1 MSIWSD
7 LTPSKRCD
15 WIDQLRGWAVIVM
28 IEVHAV
34 NVWLHPGLRP
44 DWLNY
49 LNGLV
54 APSFTMAAGY
64 SLVIS
69 TFRLDGTLRPFW
81 PDTARRLGFILL
93 CAYAL
98 HAPGFSAADWT
109 LLNTAQKAR
118 ELFKIDVLQCIVFSL
133 LILQGL
139 ARLVRNPKVFTFL
152 ALVIAV
158 FVPLVSPHLWAT
170 GVADGTWLP
179 IRGLFNGNTDRGV
192 SALFPLFPWIAF
204 PAFGA
209 FLGGLYRH
217 LRVEPILQGGTARS
231 PRLALQLSQA
241 PEEPA
246 PAHSRAQNWSLRPPS
261 DPHETPEQSPGV
273 SSAPPIGTQA
283 RWSESRFLVGL
294 AVLGGVLLAWGVAAQ
309 ESWLWG
315 GQWLQE
321 NGVWMLHSPTGAF
334 TYGELGAI
342 SNTTLPSVAGRLG
355 CILLG
360 GAAMGAIELLR
371 PKWNGANPVKAAS
384 AESLLLYMLHLNLIF
399 GVLLAPAVIAF
410 TGLGWGSLGW
420 TGTLLITTV
429 IIGLNLWAG
438 VAWQRVRQTPERM
451 RWLQH
456 KGIAVLGLWFALGG
470 WWTFRHYLQSPEL
483 AKEPYLFLNAARARK
498 GLPPTPD
505 GLSRDPQEY
514 FREAERRKMHLSEAA
529 KADLARTIL
538 ARGESR

>member
-1 MSIWSD
+1 MSLWTD

-98 HAPGFSAADWT
+98 HAPGFTAADWT
-109 LLNTAQKAR
+109 VLNTVQKAR

-133 LILQGL
+133 LILQLL

-158 FVPLVSPHLWAT
+158 LVPLVSPHLWAN
-170 GVADGTWLP
+170 GVADGMWLP
-179 IRGLFNGNTDRGV
+179 LRGLFNGNPDRGV

-217 LRVEPILQGGTARS
+217 LRVEPVDG
-231 PRLALQLSQA
+231 
-241 PEEPA
+241 
-246 PAHSRAQNWSLRPPS
+246 
-261 DPHETPEQSPGV
+261 
-273 SSAPPIGTQA
+273 QA

-294 AVLGGVLLAWGVAAQ
+294 AVVGALLLTWGTATQ
-309 ESWLWG
+309 QSWLWG

-321 NGVWMLHSPTGAF
+321 NGVWMLHSQTGAF
-334 TYGELGAI
+334 TYSELGAI
-342 SNTTLPSVAGRLG
+342 SNATLPSVAGRLG

-360 GAAMGAIELLR
+360 GAAMGAIELVR

-384 AESLLLYMLHLNLIF
+384 AESLLLYMLHLNLMF
-399 GVLLAPAVIAF
+399 GLLLAPAVIAI

-420 TGTLLITTV
+420 PGTLLLTAL
-429 IIGLNLWAG
+429 IIGLNLLAG
-438 VAWQRVRQTPERM
+438 VVWQRVRQTPERM
-451 RWLQH
+451 RWLQQ
-456 KGIAVLGLWFALGG
+456 KGVALLGVWFVLGG
-470 WWTFRHYLQSPEL
+470 WWTFRHFLQSPEL
-483 AKEPYLFLNAARARK
+483 AKEPYRFLNAARARK

-505 GLSRDPQEY
+505 GLSRDPAEY

-529 KADLARTIL
+529 KADLSRQIL

>member
-1 MSIWSD
+1 MSLWND

-34 NVWLHPGLRP
+34 NVWLHAGLRP

-69 TFRLDGTLRPFW
+69 TFRTDNTLRPFW

-98 HAPGFSAADWT
+98 HAPGLTAADWT
-109 LLNTAQKAR
+109 VLNTTQKAR

-133 LILQGL
+133 LIFQGL
-139 ARLVRNPKVFTFL
+139 ARLVRSPRVFTFL
-152 ALVIAV
+152 ALVIAI
-158 FVPLVSPHLWAT
+158 FVPLVSPHLWAH
-170 GVADGTWLP
+170 GVADGMWLP
-179 IRGLFNGNTDRGV
+179 IRGLFNGNSDRGLN
-192 SALFPLFPWIAF
+192 ALFPLFPWIAF

-217 LRVEPILQGGTARS
+217 LRVEPVEGSGTGS
-231 PRLALQLSQA
+231 K
-241 PEEPA
+241 
-246 PAHSRAQNWSLRPPS
+246 
-261 DPHETPEQSPGV
+261 
-273 SSAPPIGTQA
+273 A
-283 RWSESRFLVGL
+283 RWSEPKFLAGL
-294 AVLGGVLLAWGVAAQ
+294 AVLGAVLLAWGTSRQ
-309 ESWLWG
+309 QTWLWG

-321 NGVWMLHSPTGAF
+321 NGTWMLHSPTGAF
-334 TYGELGAI
+334 TRDELSAI
-342 SNTTLPSVAGRLG
+342 ANTTLPSVAGRAG
-355 CILLG
+355 WILLG
-360 GAAMGAIELLR
+360 GALMGAIELVR
-371 PKWNGANPVKAAS
+371 PKGPGANPVKAAS

-420 TGTLLITTV
+420 TGTLLMTAA

-438 VAWQRVRQTPERM
+438 VAWQKVRQTPERM

-456 KGIAVLGLWFALGG
+456 KAVAALGLWFVLGG
-470 WWTFRHYLQSPEL
+470 WWTFRHFLQSPEL
-483 AKEPYLFLNAARARK
+483 AKEPYHFLNAARVRK

-505 GLSRDPQEY
+505 GLCREPEEY
-514 FREAERRKMHLSEAA
+514 FREAERRKMHFSAEAR
-529 KADLARTIL
+529 ADLTRQIL